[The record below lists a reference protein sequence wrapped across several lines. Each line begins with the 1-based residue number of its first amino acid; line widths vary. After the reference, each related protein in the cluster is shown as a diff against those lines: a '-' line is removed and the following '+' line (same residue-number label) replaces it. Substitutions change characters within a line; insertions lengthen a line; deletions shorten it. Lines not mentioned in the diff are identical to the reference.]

1 MMTLHEVKKYYGKSY
16 RKILDCLMI
25 LVDTFQFEVDKSCGR
40 YLELECKD
48 EKGCYIKVNHGISDE
63 DRYNIWYRRD
73 RWEETKREH
82 FRSQNEV
89 VEYIEKIFWYK
100 K

>member
-48 EKGCYIKVNHGISDE
+48 ENGRYLKVNHGISNE
-63 DRYNIWYRRD
+63 YPYNVWYRSD